1 MTNISNEAANPTWEP
16 GAIQSIRLPRRSAAI
31 TGLFLLALPLFGQFT
46 GQNVT
51 AAGTN
56 SVLSSTASGKS
67 AGHNTSYH
75 AILYDSSLNQTTDL
89 NPLGYASSVAK
100 ATDGV
105 EEAGYTR
112 VGSYDQCTIW
122 QGSASS
128 ALMITPPTYLASWC
142 VGTDGGKEIGWA
154 FQASYIYSSEHA
166 ILWSGKATG
175 AVDLHGGGTYSRG
188 RGIHGNEQVGE
199 TDGSPSMNPD
209 DGLISTLSRAV
220 LWHGTAASMVYLH
233 PAGYLGSGAVATN
246 GVQEGG
252 WAMPSYG
259 TTHAIMWSGS
269 AASAVDLHPAGY
281 SDTRVTAMSDTMQ
294 VGDGWVGGAA
304 HAVNAHRHAL
314 AWTGSAASVIDLNV
328 FVPVGYTDAV
338 ATGIDAAG
346 NVVGYAF
353 MTPTAGN
360 YMPVD
365 AVAVVFA
372 PTPPPPA
379 PISSLTI
386 TPSLAH
392 PGDTLTGLVTLSNP
406 ATAGGATVSFISGN
420 PALVPAP
427 ADVQI
432 LEGLSTASFLVPI
445 NTASIM
451 AATPVNFLAATGS
464 VRRMTTIT
472 VVPVVQLSALSVNP
486 VQGGNQTSGT
496 VTLNIPALAPT
507 TVALSTDNPA
517 LTIPASVSFAPG
529 QISQSFQAT
538 AAIVSSTTTGTVTAS
553 FNGSTVSTTA
563 TVSQSV
569 PIVVSSITIPAVVTG
584 QTFRGTVVLNH
595 PAYVGGATISLI
607 SSDPILGPVPAT
619 LSVPYGSSTV
629 VFTGIAGSVGSQG
642 TATITASLNG
652 SSMSG
657 LLTVNSGP
665 GATIQSLDFWSVSH
679 LIKVTATTALPS
691 GTLTFGVSPNGPPL
705 GILTVEAS
713 TGLYQGSASMSKAPA
728 TIWVW
733 NSAGGST
740 VSSSAIRT
748 RSR

>member
-1 MTNISNEAANPTWEP
+1 M
-16 GAIQSIRLPRRSAAI
+16 
-31 TGLFLLALPLFGQFT
+31 
-46 GQNVT
+46 
-51 AAGTN
+51 
-56 SVLSSTASGKS
+56 
-67 AGHNTSYH
+67 
-75 AILYDSSLNQTTDL
+75 
-89 NPLGYASSVAK
+89 
-100 ATDGV
+100 
-105 EEAGYTR
+105 
-112 VGSYDQCTIW
+112 
-122 QGSASS
+122 
-128 ALMITPPTYLASWC
+128 
-142 VGTDGGKEIGWA
+142 
-154 FQASYIYSSEHA
+154 
-166 ILWSGKATG
+166 
-175 AVDLHGGGTYSRG
+175 
-188 RGIHGNEQVGE
+188 
-199 TDGSPSMNPD
+199 
-209 DGLISTLSRAV
+209 
-220 LWHGTAASMVYLH
+220 
-233 PAGYLGSGAVATN
+233 
-246 GVQEGG
+246 
-252 WAMPSYG
+252 
-259 TTHAIMWSGS
+259 
-269 AASAVDLHPAGY
+269 
-281 SDTRVTAMSDTMQ
+281 
-294 VGDGWVGGAA
+294 
-304 HAVNAHRHAL
+304 
-314 AWTGSAASVIDLNV
+314 IDLNV